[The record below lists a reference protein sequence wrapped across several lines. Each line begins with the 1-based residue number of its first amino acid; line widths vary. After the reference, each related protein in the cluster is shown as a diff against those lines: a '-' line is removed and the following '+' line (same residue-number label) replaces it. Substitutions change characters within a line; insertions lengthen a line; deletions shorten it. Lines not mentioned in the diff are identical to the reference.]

1 MEKWNN
7 FILHYKE
14 AVSLTKW
21 SLCIT
26 YTVSSIELHIELYK
40 DTLNAYTGEEPL
52 ELACIAQKVTS
63 FNVRL
68 SGVCQGAPELFE
80 DPDNPSACSQNEGQN
95 KCVIKDAIE
104 IISD

>member
-1 MEKWNN
+1 MLV
-7 FILHYKE
+7 LHF
-14 AVSLTKW
+14 A
-21 SLCIT
+21 
-26 YTVSSIELHIELYK
+26 
-40 DTLNAYTGEEPL
+40 
-52 ELACIAQKVTS
+52 KVTS

-95 KCVIKDAIE
+95 KCAIKDVIE